1 MSPGRTCE
9 YRTYL
14 SSYSYYSS
22 STYLVT
28 VEVDYVY
35 DQTYLGVYL
44 HYTDSNTYD
53 LVEEVD
59 QTFTG
64 NITTYMNSDT
74 DVYVQMHPF
83 TSSSCAAFTVHADR
97 ISTYSS
103 SSNSSSSS
111 SSSSNSG
118 TDESSGGGKK
128 LNAIEILL
136 IVLSIII
143 FFVLLVG
150 FVLLAY

>member
-1 MSPGRTCE
+1 MSPGRTCD
-9 YRTYL
+9 YRIYL

-35 DQTYLGVYL
+35 SQTYLGVYL

-53 LVEEVD
+53 LVEEVN

-83 TSSSCAAFTVHADR
+83 TSLSCAAFTVHADR
-97 ISTYSS
+97 IST
-103 SSNSSSSS
+103 NSSSS

-128 LNAIEILL
+128 LSALEILL
-136 IVLSIII
+136 IVLSIIV
-143 FFVLLVG
+143 FFILLVG